1 MKLFITT
8 IISLLLMTSFV
19 YADTVVTA
27 DGIVF
32 DKETGTVI
40 DIKENELT
48 KIIIP
53 TTIEDVVVSGVCLYP
68 INNKNVKKL
77 VIPET
82 VTSFHISMAGNE
94 IDTLV
99 FLTKNFTFDY
109 YLDDFD
115 YFYAG
120 GRSGI
125 TVYGYVNSPLFDLH
139 PQWYYKFVALDE
151 NIQQGDINC
160 DGVVDAS
167 DSALLL
173 QKVLVNSIIV
183 KADYLTNKDYVMD
196 LSGDGSITAKDSTFI
211 LQKVLNG

>member
-19 YADTVVTA
+19 YADTVVTD

-48 KIIIP
+48 EIIIP
-53 TTIEDVVVSGVCLYP
+53 TTIEDVVVSGVYLYP
-68 INNKNVKKL
+68 INNKKVKKL

-82 VTSFHISMAGNE
+82 VTSFHLSMAGNE
-94 IDTLV
+94 INSLV
-99 FLTKNFTFDY
+99 FLTKNFTFDHY
-109 YLDDFD
+109 ADDFD

-120 GRSGI
+120 GRCDLI
-125 TVYGYVNSPLFDLH
+125 VYGYVDSPLFDLH
-139 PQWYYKFVALDE
+139 PQWYYRFVALDE

-173 QKVLVNSIIV
+173 QKVLVNSFRV
-183 KADYLTNKDYVMD
+183 KAQYLTNKDYVMD
-196 LSGDGSITAKDSTFI
+196 LSGDGSITAQDSAFI
-211 LQKVLNG
+211 LQKVLKG

>member
-32 DKETGTVI
+32 NKETGTVI

-48 KIIIP
+48 EIIIP
-53 TTIEDVVVSGVCLYP
+53 TTIEDVVVSGVYLGP
-68 INNKNVKKL
+68 INNKKVKKL

-120 GRSGI
+120 GRSCI
-125 TVYGYVNSPLFDLH
+125 TVYGYVNSPLFNLR

-160 DGVVDAS
+160 DGVVDAG

-183 KADYLTNKDYVMD
+183 KTEYLTNKDYVMD